1 MVEDK
6 YKRSEH
12 YNKTARDL
20 PSLPQHQRVYIQ
32 VDSQCNRWIPATVT
46 KTPVA
51 FQPRSYSVETKD
63 GAQLVRNRRFI
74 RPAEETALLT
84 TKPNAQYDNRSSSE
98 RPRRVITKPERLI
111 ETI

>member
-1 MVEDK
+1 M
-6 YKRSEH
+6 
-12 YNKTARDL
+12 
-20 PSLPQHQRVYIQ
+20 
-32 VDSQCNRWIPATVT
+32 
-46 KTPVA
+46 
-51 FQPRSYSVETKD
+51 
-63 GAQLVRNRRFI
+63 RNRRFI